1 MTLLQL
7 STTLPAPDSNAV
19 NIADS
24 VKVAAHHIA
33 EGLATDPQ
41 GFFEEVIKSLIQFG
55 LKVIAALVIYLIGAW
70 IIRRIKKGL
79 ARSFERRKTEKTL
92 ASFISSLV
100 SILLTI
106 LLIVL
111 TVGALGVNTT
121 SIAAMLGAGAM
132 AVGLALSGTM
142 ENLAGGLIILIFK
155 PFKAGDYISVQGY
168 SGTVTDVSIVSTKI
182 TTTDNRVVVIPNGS
196 ISNGTVDNYNQN
208 AIRRLDWNLAMEYGT
223 PADECLKAIR
233 EIASKD
239 PRILDS
245 STPGA
250 SDLYVALTELNEKNV
265 TFMLRVWMK
274 TEDYWDLMY
283 DMNKQLYTELPERGF
298 RFAYTKLKVESGLNE
313 S

>member
-1 MTLLQL
+1 MMLLQL
-7 STTLPAPDSNAV
+7 STSLPAPDSNAV

-24 VKVAAHHIA
+24 VKVVAHHIA

-55 LKVIAALVIYLIGAW
+55 LKVLAALAIYLIGAW

-223 PADECLKAIR
+223 PADECLQAIR

-250 SDLYVALTELNEKNV
+250 ANLYVALTELNEKNV

-298 RFAYTKLKVESGLNE
+298 RFAYTKLKVDS
-313 S
+313 SK

>member
-19 NIADS
+19 NFADS
-24 VKVAAHHIA
+24 VKVAAQHIA
-33 EGLATDPQ
+33 EGLTTDPQ

-55 LKVIAALVIYLIGAW
+55 LKVLAALAIYLIGAW

-79 ARSFERRKTEKTL
+79 ARSFERRQTEKTL

-223 PADECLKAIR
+223 PADECLEAIK

-250 SDLYVALTELNEKNV
+250 DNLYVALTELNEKNV

-283 DMNKQLYTELPERGF
+283 DMNKQLYTELPKRGF

>member
-1 MTLLQL
+1 MIPLQF
-7 STTLPAPDSNAV
+7 TGALPAPDTNTV

-24 VKVAAHHIA
+24 VKVAARYIH
-33 EGLATDPQ
+33 ESLATDPQ
-41 GFFEEVIKSLIQFG
+41 GFFEELVKNLIQFG
-55 LKVIAALVIYLIGAW
+55 LKILAALAIYLIGVW
-70 IIRRIKKGL
+70 IIRRIKKSL

-92 ASFISSLV
+92 ASFVSSLV

-155 PFKAGDYISVQGY
+155 PFKAGDFISVQGNL
-168 SGTVTDVSIVSTKI
+168 GTVTDVNIMSTKI
-182 TTTDNRVVVIPNGS
+182 TTTDNRIITIPNGS
-196 ISNGTVDNYNQN
+196 ISNGTVDNYNVN
-208 AIRRLDWNLAMEYGT
+208 AIRRLDWNLEMEYGT
-223 PADECLKAIR
+223 PADECMEAIR
-233 EIASKD
+233 AIASEE

-245 STPGA
+245 GTAGA
-250 SDLYVALTELNEKNV
+250 SDPYVALTALNEKSV

-274 TEDYWDLMY
+274 TEDYWSLMH
-283 DMNKQLYTELPERGF
+283 DMNKRLYTELPARGF
-298 RFAYTKLKVESGLNE
+298 SFAYTKLKMEN
-313 S
+313 

>member
-7 STTLPAPDSNAV
+7 STSLPAPDTNAV

-24 VKVAAHHIA
+24 VRVAAQHIA
-33 EGLATDPQ
+33 EGLTTDPQ
-41 GFFEEVIKSLIQFG
+41 GFFEEVVKSLIQFG

-223 PADECLKAIR
+223 PADECLEAIR

-250 SDLYVALTELNEKNV
+250 ADLYVALTELNEKNV